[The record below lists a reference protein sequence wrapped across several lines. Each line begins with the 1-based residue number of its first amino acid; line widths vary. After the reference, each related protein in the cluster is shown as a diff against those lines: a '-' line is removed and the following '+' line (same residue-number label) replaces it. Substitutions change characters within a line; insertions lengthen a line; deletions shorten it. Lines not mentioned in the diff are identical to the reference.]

1 MSNDWIHIFCTNII
15 ISKVRDNGMN
25 MVPDEKVTRFS
36 FEIFTKVKVAESLN
50 DIDLSALN
58 QNEIIQLETI
68 LTSNTSKFSF

>member
-1 MSNDWIHIFCTNII
+1 
-15 ISKVRDNGMN
+15 MN